1 MRVVHDIVGA
11 GVGPFGVV
19 FRHSSKHQRRIAN
32 RACQRTHMIEAQAQW
47 HDAAGADKSVARL
60 QSYYATV
67 GRWNTHRTAG
77 IGAQRRRA
85 QSRCDGGRRATAR
98 AAGRVT
104 VTIRI
109 CCASKMR
116 VVVDSAKRTFLHVEL
131 AENHSACGSQA
142 LNHSGIGTGRSVY
155 ATETVGGRDPG
166 DIDVVFDGDGNA
178 VESAQALLALGSLSC
193 LLGLSDR
200 ALAT

>member
-1 MRVVHDIVGA
+1 
-11 GVGPFGVV
+11 
-19 FRHSSKHQRRIAN
+19 
-32 RACQRTHMIEAQAQW
+32 RACHRTHRMEAAARW
-47 HDAAGADKSVARL
+47 HDAAGAKTSVASL
-60 QSYYATV
+60 QPYNPTV
-67 GRWNTHRTAG
+67 GPWNPHQPAG

-142 LNHSGIGTGRSVY
+142 L
-155 ATETVGGRDPG
+155 
-166 DIDVVFDGDGNA
+166 
-178 VESAQALLALGSLSC
+178 
-193 LLGLSDR
+193 
-200 ALAT
+200 